1 MEGRSDDIRQE
12 LELIRASSGGILRA
26 EDVVEFARNKR
37 TALHGEFEWDDS
49 EAAQQFR
56 LEQAR
61 RVIRLVVTVV
71 PKVGSDRPVQMY
83 VSLTSDRAKP
93 GGGYRPFVDVMSDED
108 RRDELLRQALGEFK
122 RVRSKYEALREL
134 RPIFKAIDKVEVQ
147 TTTLEVA

>member
-1 MEGRSDDIRQE
+1 MDSKNDDIRRE
-12 LELIRASSGGILRA
+12 LEHIRFLRDGILRA
-26 EDVVEFARNKR
+26 EDVVEFARNER
-37 TALHGEFEWDDS
+37 TALHSEFEWDDS

-108 RRDELLRQALGEFK
+108 RRDELLRQALNEFK

-147 TTTLEVA
+147 ATAAEVA